1 MIINVIGFDK
11 NRRSEFAQSL
21 SKEINGIYLN
31 IDSIFSE
38 EDLSTKYFLAGKLA
52 QSANEIG
59 KHVVVDAYS
68 GSKDLRLALGK
79 VDRVIMIGNQLEE
92 MSEDFDMPSILDL
105 VYNKNDN
112 FTLCAALAAKYLKL
126 KDGK

>member
-1 MIINVIGFDK
+1 MIINVIGFDQ
-11 NRRSEFAQSL
+11 NRRSDFAQSL

-31 IDSIFSE
+31 VDSIFSD
-38 EDLSTKYFLAGKLA
+38 EDPCTRYSLAGQLA
-52 QSANEIG
+52 RKANEIG
-59 KHVVVDAYS
+59 KHVVVDGYG
-68 GSKDLRLALGK
+68 GSEDLRLALGK

-112 FTLCAALAAKYLKL
+112 FTLCASLASRYLKL
-126 KDGK
+126 KDGY